1 MSTPH
6 RLASIVPKGISLPDG
21 AGDLAITGLAL
32 DSRAVRPGFVFA
44 ALPGVTTH
52 GNAFIKAA
60 VDAGAV
66 AILAERGTTASVP
79 VIEADDP
86 RLVLAQ
92 MAARFTPGQ
101 PAFIAAVTGTNGKS
115 STVEFLRQIWAHARR
130 EAAALGTLG
139 VTRASGRTDVGYTT
153 PDAIAL
159 HAALDALEREG
170 VNYLA
175 MEASS
180 HGLKQRRMDGAK
192 ISLAGFSN
200 LTQDHLDYHPDFEDY
215 FASKMRLFDELLPE
229 GAPAVITVD
238 SEWGEA
244 VVRRAE
250 ARRQQV
256 FTVGWNGRDLQLKEI
271 TPHAAFQH
279 VRFVHEGRERALTL
293 PLMGEFQA
301 SNAFQ
306 AAGMALMSGMD
317 AETVFGALEGLK
329 GVPGRLEL
337 VGATPE
343 GAPVLIDYAHT
354 PDGLDKLLRA
364 ARPHTAGKVIVVFGA
379 GGDRDPTKREKMG
392 AIAAR
397 LADRVIVTDDNP
409 RSEEPATIRA
419 AILKGAAGADEIGD
433 REAAI
438 FTGVNALKAGDT
450 LLVAGKGHE
459 TGQIIKGVVHPFD
472 DGEVARRALAQREG
486 SKAGSTGERGQ

>member
-1 MSTPH
+1 MSLQHT
-6 RLASIVPKGISLPDG
+6 LADLLPAGVSVPDAARG
-21 AGDLAITGLAL
+21 LAVTGLAL
-32 DSRAVRPGFVFA
+32 DSRKVKPGFVFA

-52 GNAFIKAA
+52 GNAFIKSA
-60 VDAGAV
+60 VEAGAA
-66 AILAERGTTASVP
+66 AILAERGTTAPVP

-86 RLVLAQ
+86 RLALAQ
-92 MAARFTPGQ
+92 MAARFSPGQ
-101 PAFIAAVTGTNGKS
+101 PRYIAAITGTNGKS
-115 STVEFLRQIWAHARR
+115 STVEFLRQIWAHAGY

-139 VTRASGRTDVGYTT
+139 VTRSSGRTDVGYTT

-159 HAALDALEREG
+159 HAALHALAGEG
-170 VNYLA
+170 VTHLA

-180 HGLKQRRMDGAK
+180 HGLKQRRMDGAR
-192 ISLAGFSN
+192 IALAGFSN

-250 ARRQQV
+250 ARHQTL
-256 FTVGWNGRDLQLKEI
+256 FTVGWSGRDLQLKEI

-279 VRFVHEGRERALTL
+279 VRFVHAGKEQALTL

-306 AAGMALMSGMD
+306 AAAMAIASGVD
-317 AETVFGALEGLK
+317 ADTVFAALEALK
-329 GVPGRLEL
+329 GVAGRLEY
-337 VGATPE
+337 VGETAK

-364 ARPHTAGKVIVVFGA
+364 ARPHTAGKVVVVFGA

-392 AIAAR
+392 AIAAK

-409 RSEEPATIRA
+409 RSENPAVIRA
-419 AILKGAAGADEIGD
+419 AILKGAAGAEEIGD
-433 REAAI
+433 RETAI
-438 FTGVNALKAGDT
+438 REAISGLEVGDT
-450 LLVAGKGHE
+450 LLIAGKGHE
-459 TGQIIKGVVHPFD
+459 TGQTIKGVVHPFD
-472 DGEVARRALAQREG
+472 DGEVARRTLEELAG
-486 SKAGSTGERGQ
+486 KTGERGQ

>member
-1 MSTPH
+1 MSAAR
-6 RLASIVPKGISLPDG
+6 RLGDILP
-21 AGDLAITGLAL
+21 AGVAAPDVARELTVTGLAL
-32 DSRAVRPGFVFA
+32 DSRAVKPGFVFA

-52 GNAFIKAA
+52 GKAFIKAA
-60 VDAGAV
+60 MEAGAA
-66 AILAERGTTASVP
+66 AILAERGTIASVP
-79 VIEADDP
+79 VLEADDP
-86 RLVLAQ
+86 RLALAQ
-92 MAARFTPGQ
+92 MAARFSPAQ
-101 PAFIAAVTGTNGKS
+101 PACIAAITGTNGKS
-115 STVEFLRQIWAHARR
+115 STVEFLRQIWQAAGH

-139 VTRASGRTDVGYTT
+139 VTRSSGRTDVGYTT

-159 HAALDALEREG
+159 HAALDALTGEG
-170 VNYLA
+170 VTHLA

-192 ISLAGFSN
+192 IALAGFSN

-250 ARRQQV
+250 ARRQQI
-256 FTVGWNGRDLQLKEI
+256 FTIGWNGRDIQLKEI
-271 TPHAAFQH
+271 TPHAACQH
-279 VRFVHEGRERALTL
+279 VRFVHAGKERSLTL

-306 AAGMALMSGMD
+306 AAGMAISSGVEAD
-317 AETVFGALEGLK
+317 TVFAALETLN
-329 GVPGRLEL
+329 GVAGRLEL
-337 VGATPE
+337 VGETPQ
-343 GAPVLIDYAHT
+343 GSPVLIDYAHT

-364 ARPHTAGKVIVVFGA
+364 ARPHTAGRVIVVFGA

-392 AIAAR
+392 AIAAK

-409 RSEEPATIRA
+409 RSEDPALIRA
-419 AILKGAAGADEIGD
+419 AILKGAPGAEEIGD
-433 REAAI
+433 RERAI
-438 FTGVNALKAGDT
+438 FTAIDALEAGDT
-450 LLVAGKGHE
+450 LLIAGKGHE
-459 TGQIIKGVVHPFD
+459 TGQTIKGVVHPFD
-472 DGEVARRALAQREG
+472 DGEVARRALAARAG
-486 SKAGSTGERGQ
+486 KAGERGR

>member
-1 MSTPH
+1 MSVR
-6 RLASIVPKGISLPDG
+6 RLADLLPEGLRAPAG
-21 AGDLAITGLAL
+21 AEGLSVTGLAL
-32 DSRAVRPGFVFA
+32 DSRAVKPGFVFA

-52 GNAFIKAA
+52 GNAFIGAA
-60 VDAGAV
+60 IAAGAV
-66 AILAERGTTASVP
+66 AVLAERGTRADVP

-86 RLVLAQ
+86 REALAA
-92 MAARFTPGQ
+92 MAARFHPRQ
-101 PAFIAAVTGTNGKS
+101 PQYIAAITGTNGKS
-115 STVEFLRQIWAHARR
+115 STVEFLRQIWAKAGF

-159 HAALDALEREG
+159 HAALDALAGEG
-170 VNYLA
+170 VTHLA

-192 ISLAGFSN
+192 ITLAGFSN

-215 FASKMRLFDELLPE
+215 FESKMRLFDALLPE

-238 SEWGEA
+238 GEWGEA
-244 VVRRAE
+244 VVRRAQG
-250 ARRQQV
+250 RHQRIV
-256 FTVGWNGRDLQLKEI
+256 SVGWKGRDLQLKEI
-271 TPHAAFQH
+271 TPEAASQH
-279 VRFVHEGRERALTL
+279 VRFVYEGRERSLVL

-301 SNAFQ
+301 NNAFQ
-306 AAGMALMSGMD
+306 AAGMALASGVD
-317 AETVFGALEGLK
+317 ADTAFAALEELK

-337 VGATPE
+337 AGVTPS

-364 ARPHTAGKVIVVFGA
+364 ARPHTAGKVVVVFGA
-379 GGDRDPTKREKMG
+379 GGDRDPTKRDKMG
-392 AIAAR
+392 AVAAR

-419 AILKGAAGADEIGD
+419 AILKGAPGATEIGD
-433 REAAI
+433 REKAIRAAI
-438 FTGVNALKAGDT
+438 EGLADGDT
-450 LLVAGKGHE
+450 LLIAGKGHE
-459 TGQIIKGVVHPFD
+459 TGQTIKGVVHPFD
-472 DGEVARRALAQREG
+472 DGEVARRVIAELDTT
-486 SKAGSTGERGQ
+486 SAGKGRGR

>member
-1 MSTPH
+1 MSAPR
-6 RLASIVPKGISLPDG
+6 RLADLVPAGVRVPDD
-21 AGDLAITGLAL
+21 AGTLAVTGLAL
-32 DSRAVRPGFVFA
+32 DSRAVHPGFVFA

-60 VDAGAV
+60 VEAGAV
-66 AILAERGTTASVP
+66 AILGAHGTSAPVP
-79 VIEADDP
+79 VLEADDP
-86 RLVLAQ
+86 RLALAR
-92 MAARFTPGQ
+92 MAARFSPAQ
-101 PAFIAAVTGTNGKS
+101 PACIAAITGTNGKS
-115 STVEFLRQIWAHARR
+115 STVEFLRQIWQAAGH

-139 VTRASGRTDVGYTT
+139 VTRSSGRTEVGYTT

-159 HAALDALEREG
+159 HAALDALAREG
-170 VNYLA
+170 VTHLA

-180 HGLKQRRMDGAK
+180 HGLKQRRMDGAR
-192 ISLAGFSN
+192 IALAGFSN

-250 ARRQQV
+250 ARHQQV
-256 FTVGWNGRDLQLKEI
+256 FTVGWNGRDIQLKEM

-279 VRFVHEGRERALTL
+279 VRFVHDGRERTLTL

-306 AAGMALMSGMD
+306 AAGMAIMSGVD
-317 AETVFGALEGLK
+317 ADTVFGALESLA
-329 GVPGRLEL
+329 GVPGRLEY
-337 VGATPE
+337 VGSTSE

-364 ARPHTAGKVIVVFGA
+364 ARPHTAGRVVVVFGA

-392 AIAAR
+392 AIATE

-409 RSEEPATIRA
+409 RSEEPALIRA
-419 AILKGAAGADEIGD
+419 AILKGASGAEEIGD
-433 REAAI
+433 RERAI
-438 FTGVNALKAGDT
+438 FTAVNALEAGDT
-450 LLVAGKGHE
+450 LLIAGKGHE
-459 TGQIIKGVVHPFD
+459 TGQTIKGVVHPFD
-472 DGEVARRALAQREG
+472 DGDVARRALAERA
-486 SKAGSTGERGQ
+486 STKTGERGQ

>member
-1 MSTPH
+1 MSAP
-6 RLASIVPKGISLPDG
+6 RPLGDLVPAGLNLPDG
-21 AGDLAITGLAL
+21 LHDLAIKGLAL
-32 DSRAVRPGFVFA
+32 DSRAVRPGFLFA

-60 VDAGAV
+60 VEAGAAV
-66 AILAERGTTASVP
+66 ILAERGTTASVP

-86 RLVLAQ
+86 RLALAQ
-92 MAARFTPGQ
+92 IAARFSPRQ
-101 PAFIAAVTGTNGKS
+101 PDYIAAITGTNGKS
-115 STVEFLRQIWAHARR
+115 STVEFLRQIWAHAGR

-139 VTRASGRTDVGYTT
+139 VTCRSGRTEVGYTT

-159 HAALDALEREG
+159 HTALDALAGEG
-170 VNYLA
+170 VTHLA

-180 HGLKQRRMDGAK
+180 HGLKQRRMDGAR
-192 ISLAGFSN
+192 IRLAGFSN

-250 ARRQQV
+250 ARHQEI
-256 FTVGWNGRDLQLKEI
+256 FTVGWNGRGLQLKEI

-279 VRFVHEGRERALTL
+279 VRFVHGGVERTLTL

-306 AAGMALMSGMD
+306 AAAMALVSGVD
-317 AETVFGALEGLK
+317 AQTVFAALENLK

-337 VGATPE
+337 VGSTPD

-392 AIAAR
+392 AMAAK

-409 RSEEPATIRA
+409 RSEEPAAIRA
-419 AILKGAAGADEIGD
+419 SILKGAPGAEEIGD
-433 REAAI
+433 RETAI
-438 FTGVNALKAGDT
+438 FTAVNALSAGDT

-459 TGQIIKGVVHPFD
+459 TGQTVKGVVHPFD
-472 DGEVARRALAQREG
+472 DGEVSRRALAAR
-486 SKAGSTGERGQ
+486 AGKTGERGQ

>member
-1 MSTPH
+1 MSAP
-6 RLASIVPKGISLPDG
+6 RSLRDILPEGMSLPDSG
-21 AGDLAITGLAL
+21 RDLTVTGLAL

-44 ALPGVTTH
+44 ALPGLTTH
-52 GNAFIKAA
+52 GNTFITAA
-60 VDAGAV
+60 VEAGAV
-66 AILAERGTTASVP
+66 AVLAARGTPAPVP
-79 VIEADDP
+79 VLMIEVDDP
-86 RLVLAQ
+86 RLALAQ
-92 MAARFTPGQ
+92 MAARFFPAQ
-101 PAFIAAVTGTNGKS
+101 PACIAAVTGTNGKS
-115 STVEFLRQIWAHARR
+115 STVEFLRQIWHAAGR

-139 VTRASGRTDVGYTT
+139 VTRSSGRTDVGYTT

-159 HAALDALEREG
+159 HAALDALSREG
-170 VNYLA
+170 VTHLA

-192 ISLAGFSN
+192 IALAGFSN

-229 GAPAVITVD
+229 GASAVITVD

-250 ARRQQV
+250 ARRQQIV
-256 FTVGWNGRDLQLKEI
+256 TVGWNGRDIQLKEI

-279 VRFVHEGRERALTL
+279 VRFVHEGREHALTL

-306 AAGMALMSGMD
+306 AAAMALASGVD
-317 AETVFGALEGLK
+317 AATVFAALENLE

-337 VGATPE
+337 VGATKD
-343 GAPVLIDYAHT
+343 GAPILVDYAHT

-364 ARPHTAGKVIVVFGA
+364 ARPHTAGRVVVVFGA

-392 AIAAR
+392 AIAAK
-397 LADRVIVTDDNP
+397 LADRVIITDDNP
-409 RSEEPATIRA
+409 RSEEPAAIRA
-419 AILKGAAGADEIGD
+419 AVLKGTPGAEEIGD
-433 REAAI
+433 REQAI
-438 FTGVNALKAGDT
+438 FTAVNALEAGDT
-450 LLVAGKGHE
+450 LLIAGKGHE
-459 TGQIIKGVVHPFD
+459 TGQTIKGVVHPFD
-472 DGEVARRALAQREG
+472 DGEVARRALAWRADSQ
-486 SKAGSTGERGQ
+486 TGERGQ

>member
-1 MSTPH
+1 MSVP
-6 RLASIVPKGISLPDG
+6 RPLAELLPDG
-21 AGDLAITGLAL
+21 ASVPDEARRLTVTGLAL

-52 GNAFIKAA
+52 GRAFIKAA
-60 VDAGAV
+60 ADAGAV
-66 AILAERGTTASVP
+66 AILAEHGTTAPVP

-86 RLVLAQ
+86 RLALAQ
-92 MAARFTPGQ
+92 MAARFSPGQ
-101 PAFIAAVTGTNGKS
+101 PRHIAAITGTNGKS
-115 STVEFLRQIWAHARR
+115 STVEFLRQIWARAGH

-139 VTRASGRTDVGYTT
+139 VTRSSGRTDVGYTT

-159 HAALDALEREG
+159 HAALDALAGEG
-170 VNYLA
+170 VTHLA

-180 HGLKQRRMDGAK
+180 HGLKQRRMDGAR
-192 ISLAGFSN
+192 IALAGFSN

-250 ARRQQV
+250 ARHQQI
-256 FTVGWNGRDLQLKEI
+256 FTVGWNGRDIQLKEI

-279 VRFVHEGRERALTL
+279 VRFVHEGAERALTL

-301 SNAFQ
+301 NNAFQ
-306 AAGMALMSGMD
+306 AAGMAIASGVD
-317 AETVFGALEGLK
+317 PALVFEALEHLT
-329 GVPGRLEL
+329 GVPGRLEY
-337 VGATPE
+337 VGSTPD

-364 ARPHTAGKVIVVFGA
+364 ARPHTAGRVIVVFGA
-379 GGDRDPTKREKMG
+379 GGDRDPTKRAKMG
-392 AIAAR
+392 AIAAK

-409 RSEEPATIRA
+409 RSEDPALIRA
-419 AILKGAAGADEIGD
+419 AILKDAPGAQEIGD
-433 REAAI
+433 REQAIFAAI
-438 FTGVNALKAGDT
+438 GALEAGDT
-450 LLVAGKGHE
+450 LLIAGKGHE
-459 TGQIIKGVVHPFD
+459 TGQTIKGVVHPFD
-472 DGEVARRALAQREG
+472 DGEVARRALAA
-486 SKAGSTGERGQ
+486 KAGSAGERGQ

>member
-1 MSTPH
+1 MSILR
-6 RLASIVPKGISLPDG
+6 RLGDILPAGVSVPDNARELGV
-21 AGDLAITGLAL
+21 AGLAL
-32 DSRAVRPGFVFA
+32 DSRAVKPGFVFA

-52 GNAFIKAA
+52 GNAFIKSA
-60 VDAGAV
+60 VEAGAV
-66 AILAERGTTASVP
+66 AILAERGTAAPVP

-86 RLVLAQ
+86 RLALAQ
-92 MAARFTPGQ
+92 MAARFSPAQPGY
-101 PAFIAAVTGTNGKS
+101 IAAITGTNGKS
-115 STVEFLRQIWAHARR
+115 STVEFLRQIWQAAGH

-139 VTRASGRTDVGYTT
+139 VTRSSGRTDVGYTT

-159 HAALDALEREG
+159 HAALDALSHEG
-170 VNYLA
+170 VTHLA

-192 ISLAGFSN
+192 IALAGFSN

-250 ARRQQV
+250 ARRQQI
-256 FTVGWNGRDLQLKEI
+256 FTVGWNGRYIQLKEI

-279 VRFVHEGRERALTL
+279 VRFVHAGKEHALTL

-306 AAGMALMSGMD
+306 AAGMAIASGVD
-317 AETVFGALEGLK
+317 AGTVFAALEKLK
-329 GVPGRLEL
+329 GVAGRLEF
-337 VGATPE
+337 VGATAE

-379 GGDRDPTKREKMG
+379 GGDRDPIKREKMG
-392 AIAAR
+392 AIAAK

-409 RSEEPATIRA
+409 RSEDPALIRA
-419 AILKGAAGADEIGD
+419 AILKGAPHAEEIGD
-433 REAAI
+433 RERAI
-438 FTGVNALKAGDT
+438 FTAIGDLKAGDT
-450 LLVAGKGHE
+450 LLIAGKGHE
-459 TGQIIKGVVHPFD
+459 TGQTIKGVVHPFD
-472 DGEVARRALAQREG
+472 DGEVARRALAART
-486 SKAGSTGERGQ
+486 GSTGERGQ

>member
-1 MSTPH
+1 MSAG
-6 RLASIVPKGISLPDG
+6 RKLADILPDG
-21 AGDLAITGLAL
+21 VTVPDSARGLAITGLAL
-32 DSRAVRPGFVFA
+32 DSRAVKPGFVFA

-60 VDAGAV
+60 VEAGAV
-66 AILAERGTTASVP
+66 AVLAERGTSAPVP

-86 RLVLAQ
+86 RLALAH
-92 MAARFTPGQ
+92 MAARFSPAQ
-101 PAFIAAVTGTNGKS
+101 PKYIAAITGTNGKS
-115 STVEFLRQIWAHARR
+115 STVEFLRQIWQAAGH

-139 VTRASGRTDVGYTT
+139 VTRSSGRTDVGYTT

-159 HAALDALEREG
+159 HAALDALSHEG
-170 VNYLA
+170 VTHLA

-192 ISLAGFSN
+192 IALAGFSN

-250 ARRQQV
+250 ARHQQIV
-256 FTVGWNGRDLQLKEI
+256 TVGWNGRDIQLKEI

-279 VRFVHEGRERALTL
+279 VRFVHAGKEHVLTL

-306 AAGMALMSGMD
+306 AAGMAIASGVD
-317 AETVFGALEGLK
+317 ADTVFSALENLK
-329 GVPGRLEL
+329 GVAGRLEL
-337 VGATPE
+337 VGETAE

-364 ARPHTAGKVIVVFGA
+364 ARPHTAGRVIVVFGA

-392 AIAAR
+392 AIAAK

-409 RSEEPATIRA
+409 RSEDPALIRK
-419 AILKGAAGADEIGD
+419 AILKGAADAEEIGD
-433 REAAI
+433 RETAI
-438 FTGVNALKAGDT
+438 FTAIKALEAGDT
-450 LLVAGKGHE
+450 LLLAGKGHE
-459 TGQIIKGVVHPFD
+459 TGQTIKGVVHPFD
-472 DGEVARRALAQREG
+472 DGEVARRALAAR
-486 SKAGSTGERGQ
+486 AGKTGERGQ